1 MYNFSLQIDDSA
13 ISHFLVSR
21 FLQILTKPALRFK
34 FLSFLLMHGIFTLGR
49 EVFSARL
56 TPYLWYKLRFCLDV
70 SAADASTQRSLLL
83 LLIMTLEIIVIDKN
97 NLLSNAQHYSVGSVL
112 K

>member
-1 MYNFSLQIDDSA
+1 
-13 ISHFLVSR
+13 
-21 FLQILTKPALRFK
+21 
-34 FLSFLLMHGIFTLGR
+34 LGR

-83 LLIMTLEIIVIDKN
+83 LVDVDNFTSIYL
-97 NLLSNAQHYSVGSVL
+97 G
-112 K
+112 

>member
-21 FLQILTKPALRFK
+21 FLQILTKPAIRFK
-34 FLSFLLMHGIFTLGR
+34 FLSFLLMHGIFTLGW

-83 LLIMTLEIIVIDKN
+83 LNYYYWRLHSDILILK
-97 NLLSNAQHYSVGSVL
+97 LLLACSS
-112 K
+112 KRC

>member
-1 MYNFSLQIDDSA
+1 
-13 ISHFLVSR
+13 
-21 FLQILTKPALRFK
+21 LTKPALRFK

-70 SAADASTQRSLLL
+70 SAADASTQRPLLL
-83 LLIMTLEIIVIDKN
+83 PEIQNANIAITSHTLLE
-97 NLLSNAQHYSVGSVL
+97 SG
-112 K
+112 